1 MSNNELLKRL
11 TELQELRRMQD
22 ELSTEIEAIQDEIK
36 TAMGQIEQITVGCFK
51 VTWKP
56 VTTSRIDTA
65 ALKKEL
71 PEIAER
77 FSKTSTV
84 KRFTVQ

>member
-1 MSNNELLKRL
+1 MSSNELSSKVTELMELKRMQE
-11 TELQELRRMQD
+11 ELNA
-22 ELSTEIEAIQDEIK
+22 EIEAVQDAIK
-36 TAMGQIEQITVGCFK
+36 AFMGETEQITVGVFK

-56 VTTSRIDTA
+56 VTTNRIDTA

-77 FSKTSTV
+77 FSKTSITR
-84 KRFTVQ
+84 RFTVA

>member
-22 ELSTEIEAIQDEIK
+22 ELSAEIEALQDAIK
-36 TAMGQIEQITVGCFK
+36 TAMGETEQITVGCFRVSYK
-51 VTWKP
+51 H

-77 FSKTSTV
+77 FSKINTV
-84 KRFTVQ
+84 RRFTVQ